1 MQNALFHFSEANLLD
16 DGDECVRA
24 CANVCQFAAKRPT
37 GCHTANA

>member
-16 DGDECVRA
+16 DVMMMVMSVCV
-24 CANVCQFAAKRPT
+24 FAAKRPT